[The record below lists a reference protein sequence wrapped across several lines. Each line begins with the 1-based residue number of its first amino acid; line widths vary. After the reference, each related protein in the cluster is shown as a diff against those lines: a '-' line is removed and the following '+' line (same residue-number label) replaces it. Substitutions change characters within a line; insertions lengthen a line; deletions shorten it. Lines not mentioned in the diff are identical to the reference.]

1 MVATEGTQVNALGRL
16 VWGHP
21 LKATQKKD
29 PSTNQIVLKDGQP
42 VIQHVFGIAVPKAD
56 FLATVWP
63 AMQVEAAKGFPSGVP
78 QNFAWKID
86 DGDDA
91 TPRQG
96 GKAFAER
103 EGYPG
108 HYVITVAS
116 NTGFPP
122 ALYRFNGTNYD
133 QLSEDDLK
141 TGDWVN
147 AALNLVVNVP
157 TQRTH
162 TPSLYVNPQALE
174 FVGYGTAIVS
184 AGVNPMAAFGGQ
196 QRALP
201 PGASATPVSGAPGAG
216 VQMPG
221 TAPQQPPMQQQQP
234 AAPGYPAP
242 QQPHGAPPAQPDA
255 PAAPQYQPPA
265 QPAPGQMPPPHQQ
278 FVQPGAPAAPQYQP
292 PAQPAPGQP
301 QQPGYPAPGGMPP
314 GMPGPR

>member
-1 MVATEGTQVNALGRL
+1 MVATEGTQVNALGRI

-21 LKATQKKD
+21 LKETQKKD
-29 PSTNQIVLKDGQP
+29 PATQQVVLKDGKP
-42 VIQHVFGIAVPKAD
+42 VIQHVFGLAVPKAD

-63 AMQVEAAKGFPSGVP
+63 AMQTEAAKGFPSGVP

-96 GKAFAER
+96 SKAFAER

-122 ALYRFNGTNYD
+122 ALYRFNGVNYD
-133 QLSEDDLK
+133 QLTEADLK

-147 AALNLVVNVP
+147 VALNLVVNVP

-184 AGVNPMAAFGGQ
+184 AGVSPMAAFGGQ

-201 PGASATPVSGAPGAG
+201 PGASATPISGADNAG

-221 TAPQQPPMQQQQP
+221 TAPQPAPMGAPGGAPQYQQ
-234 AAPGYPAP
+234 PGYPAP
-242 QQPHGAPPAQPDA
+242 VQPT
-255 PAAPQYQPPA
+255 
-265 QPAPGQMPPPHQQ
+265 PGQMPPPHQQ
-278 FVQPGAPAAPQYQP
+278 FVQPGAPAP
-292 PAQPAPGQP
+292 QPAPGQP

>member
-1 MVATEGTQVNALGRL
+1 MVATEGTQVNALGRV
-16 VWGHP
+16 VWGNP
-21 LKATQKKD
+21 LKATQRKD
-29 PSTNQIVLKDGQP
+29 PATNQIVLKDGQP
-42 VIQHVFGIAVPKAD
+42 VIQHVFGLAVPKAD

-63 AMQVEAAKGFPSGVP
+63 AMQAEAAKGFPSGVP

-184 AGVNPMAAFGGQ
+184 GGVNPMAAFGGQ

-221 TAPQQPPMQQQQP
+221 TAPQQPQQPQQQP

-242 QQPHGAPPAQPDA
+242 VQPT
-255 PAAPQYQPPA
+255 
-265 QPAPGQMPPPHQQ
+265 PGQMPPPHQQ
-278 FVQPGAPAAPQYQP
+278 FVQPGAPAAPQY
-292 PAQPAPGQP
+292 QPAPGQP

>member
-1 MVATEGTQVNALGRL
+1 MVATDGTQVNAEGRI

-29 PSTNQIVLKDGQP
+29 PATNQIILKDGQP
-42 VIQHVFGIAVPKAD
+42 VIQHVFGLAVLKTN

-63 AMQVEAAKGFPSGVP
+63 AMQAEAAKGFPNGVP

-122 ALYRFNGTNYD
+122 ALYRFNGVNYD

-141 TGDWVN
+141 TGDFIN

-174 FVGYGTAIVS
+174 FLGYGTPIVS
-184 AGVNPMAAFGGQ
+184 AGVNPMTAFGGQ

-221 TAPQQPPMQQQQP
+221 TAPQQPQ
-234 AAPGYPAP
+234 GYPAP
-242 QQPHGAPPAQPDA
+242 GGAPQQP
-255 PAAPQYQPPA
+255 YQPP
-265 QPAPGQMPPPHQQ
+265 M
-278 FVQPGAPAAPQYQP
+278 QPGAPAPQY
-292 PAQPAPGQP
+292 QP

-314 GMPGPR
+314 GMPSPR

>member
-1 MVATEGTQVNALGRL
+1 MVATEGTQINALGRV

-21 LKATQKKD
+21 LKGTQKKNMD
-29 PSTNQIVLKDGQP
+29 TGQIILKDGQP
-42 VIQHVFGIAVPKAD
+42 VIQHVFGLAVPKAD

-63 AMQVEAAKGFPSGVP
+63 AMQAEAAKGFPSGVP

-108 HYVITVAS
+108 HYVITIAS

-133 QLSEDDLK
+133 QLNEDDLK

-221 TAPQQPPMQQQQP
+221 TMPQQP
-234 AAPGYPAP
+234 Y
-242 QQPHGAPPAQPDA
+242 GAPPAQPGY
-255 PAAPQYQPPA
+255 PAAPQQPYGAPA
-265 QPAPGQMPPPHQQ
+265 QPAPGQMPPPYQQ
-278 FVQPGAPAAPQYQP
+278 FVQPGAPAAPGY
-292 PAQPAPGQP
+292 PAP